1 MQISKDR
8 PLGTSRLSQ
17 AEYIRRVLQGFS
29 MSDSKPVKTLL
40 TNHFRLFKDQ
50 CPETD
55 EEKDFMAKVPY
66 ASSIES
72 LMYVMVCTR
81 LDIAHVVKAVSRF
94 MSNPRKQHWEVVKWI
109 LRYLRGTIERIV
121 YALVDTSCDCKDM

>member
-1 MQISKDR
+1 
-8 PLGTSRLSQ
+8 
-17 AEYIRRVLQGFS
+17 
-29 MSDSKPVKTLL
+29 MSEAKPVMTLL
-40 TNHFRLFKDQ
+40 TNHFMLCKDQ
-50 CPETD
+50 CPETN

-66 ASSIES
+66 ASTIRS
-72 LMYVMVCTR
+72 LIYDMVCTK
-81 LDIAHVVKAVSRF
+81 LDIAHAVEAVSRF